1 MSQVCHSTCLLE
13 DSIWSTN
20 ENIYCKVKLDGVW
33 SAGQEQAHTTSS
45 GQNISTG
52 ISVPE
57 DNVKDASDSS
67 NQRGSYLNDLDWDRP
82 PPYKMRILRPCCL
95 IHSDSVTFK

>member
-1 MSQVCHSTCLLE
+1 MESDLLAK
-13 DSIWSTN
+13 SRLTLLLLAKIFR
-20 ENIYCKVKLDGVW
+20 
-33 SAGQEQAHTTSS
+33 
-45 GQNISTG
+45 TG

-82 PPYKMRILRPCCL
+82 PPYKMRTLRPCCL
-95 IHSDSVTFK
+95 IHSDSVNLSDHFIYELDLDRPPPLHHVISLDQFHY